1 MDLQKIANMA
11 ARIMQN
17 LLRRQA
23 PKKTG
28 ALRSSITVT
37 GRATA
42 DGISFTTDYMRYGIY
57 TNKGTGPYYTERI
70 GEWNPK
76 PGKGKGGIKP
86 RFWTAIDTM
95 TRSQVAKL
103 LREGVKRQVINE
115 ITKK

>member
-1 MDLQKIANMA
+1 MDLQGIANTA
-11 ARIMQN
+11 ARLMQN

-23 PKKTG
+23 PRKTG

-57 TNKGTGPYYTERI
+57 TNKGTGPYYTEKI
-70 GEWNPK
+70 GQWNPR

-95 TRSQVAKL
+95 TKSQVAKL
-103 LREGVKRQVINE
+103 LREGLKKQVINE